1 MSYGFT
7 LRWKGKPAPARETVT
22 IQVHEV
28 RCGCGVLW
36 LAPPDLTAPGCACP
50 ECGDRAAPGRIGAA
64 TAVATVTA
72 TEGGSSSSVPTGGSI
87 TFTSAT
93 LGQIRCLIPAVASA
107 ALPNETTT
115 LVYELTVTNPAGVV
129 FTAIDSTIVVTMSV

>member
-1 MSYGFT
+1 MAYGFS

-50 ECGDRAAPGRIGAA
+50 ECGDRAAPGRIGPIQPH
-64 TAVATVTA
+64 TVTIPLA
-72 TEGGSSSSVPTGGSI
+72 FRGGS
-87 TFTSAT
+87 
-93 LGQIRCLIPAVASA
+93 LISPR
-107 ALPNETTT
+107 
-115 LVYELTVTNPAGVV
+115 
-129 FTAIDSTIVVTMSV
+129 